1 VTPEQIQNIRTL
13 DMQTLGRFIGLAEM
27 AAESSISESVA
38 WRRLIEIM
46 RDHRDKLTEI
56 KELTC
61 QKQG

>member
-1 VTPEQIQNIRTL
+1 MTPDQIQNIRTL

-27 AAESSISESVA
+27 AEEHCISDSVA
-38 WRRLIEIM
+38 GRQLVIIM
-46 RDHRDKLTEI
+46 LEYKYELS

>member
-1 VTPEQIQNIRTL
+1 MTPEQMQLIRSL

-27 AAESSISESVA
+27 AEEGSIRHSVA
-38 WRRLIEIM
+38 CRSIEIM
-46 RDHRDKLTEI
+46 CEHKAKLTEI

>member
-1 VTPEQIQNIRTL
+1 MTPDQIQNIQML

-27 AAESSISESVA
+27 AAQGSIRPSVA
-38 WRRLIEIM
+38 WSRLIEIM
-46 RDHRDKLTEI
+46 RDHRGKLSEI